1 MNMKKK
7 YIFYILAYMLA
18 GRSSYAQFTTILNFE
33 GTTNGSTPYGSLL
46 SEGSFLFGMTL
57 SGGTDDFGSIFKIMP
72 DGTGYEK
79 LMDFAGITN
88 GRYPYGTLISDG
100 TFLYGM
106 TAYGGLNDLG
116 TIFKINPNG
125 TSYEKLMDFEGT
137 TNGRF
142 PTGSLIYDGTFLYG
156 MTQLGGTNDLGTIFK
171 IMPDGTGYEKLMDFA
186 GTTNGSAPGGSL
198 IYDGTFLYGMTY
210 KGGTNDIGTIF
221 KIMPDGTSYYK
232 LIDFEGVT
240 NGSKPIGSLMFDG
253 MFLYAMTY
261 SGGVNDLGTVFKI
274 IPDGTGYV
282 KLLEFDGV
290 TNGSL
295 PEGSLISDGT
305 FLYGMNRA
313 GGLNNLGTIFK
324 IMLNGNGYIKLLDF
338 EATMNGSTPY
348 GSLISDGIFLFGMTC
363 WGGINNNGVVFKISK
378 TVGVDEITTGPEV
391 TISPNPSDGIVDIST
406 SINGIH
412 FISITNI
419 LGEAVLSKAVYMVAG
434 STFTIDM
441 SEQQA
446 GIYFLRVGNC
456 TKRIIRK

>member
-1 MNMKKK
+1 
-7 YIFYILAYMLA
+7 
-18 GRSSYAQFTTILNFE
+18 
-33 GTTNGSTPYGSLL
+33 
-46 SEGSFLFGMTL
+46 
-57 SGGTDDFGSIFKIMP
+57 
-72 DGTGYEK
+72 
-79 LMDFAGITN
+79 
-88 GRYPYGTLISDG
+88 
-100 TFLYGM
+100 
-106 TAYGGLNDLG
+106 
-116 TIFKINPNG
+116 
-125 TSYEKLMDFEGT
+125 
-137 TNGRF
+137 
-142 PTGSLIYDGTFLYG
+142 